1 MGYRAG
7 NKKEY
12 IKQMTVWLQ
21 QQESVHQFFSQFLK
35 WAAPCDEDSELMQ
48 MNVNEKLEDVDE
60 GREPYGGSGVSNRIQ
75 TEVTQTKVTHHV
87 AKKTR
92 ILTLH
97 TNLFILIFCDCQ
109 AEDITT
115 ATQHEWPR

>member
-1 MGYRAG
+1 M
-7 NKKEY
+7 
-12 IKQMTVWLQ
+12 
-21 QQESVHQFFSQFLK
+21 K

-60 GREPYGGSGVSNRIQ
+60 GGEPYGGSGVSDRIQ
-75 TEVTQTKVTHHV
+75 TEVTQMKVTHHV

-115 ATQHEWPR
+115 VTQHEWPR